1 MRALVIT
8 SPDGPSALSIKEVPD
23 PVPPKGHL
31 LVAVKAVGLN
41 RADLLQTL
49 GLYPAPEGLPQDIP
63 GLEYMGVVEKA
74 GGGFKK
80 GERVMGLTPA
90 CAFAEKLAVNPKHVL
105 RVPREVSDTDAAAL
119 VEAYTTAWD
128 AVWLQAAIKK
138 GQRLLIHAVGSGVG
152 TAAVQLARAFGVTSV
167 GTSRTQAKLDQA
179 KPDVAILAGD
189 PPAFAEKAGRV
200 DVCLDLVGGPY
211 FGETVEA
218 MAPRGT
224 IMVVGVTGGPSAEVP
239 LRLVLGKRLRII
251 GTTLRAR
258 DDKERT
264 ALTAKTTRTLLPLFK
279 RGKLKAVVSRV
290 RPMSEAVQ
298 AFEQMAANDTF
309 GKTVLT
315 W

>member
-1 MRALVIT
+1 MRALVIG
-8 SPDGPSALSIKEVPD
+8 SPDGPSALAINEVPD
-23 PVPPKGHL
+23 PVPPRGHL
-31 LVAVKAVGLN
+31 LVGVRAVGLN

-74 GGGFKK
+74 SSGFKK
-80 GERVMGLTPA
+80 GDRVMGLTPA

-105 RVPREVSDTDAAAL
+105 RVPKEVSDTDAAAL

-128 AVWLQAAIKK
+128 AVWLQAGAKK

-152 TAAVQLARAFGVTSV
+152 TAAVQLARALGVTSV
-167 GTSRTQAKLDQA
+167 GTSRTQAKLDRA
-179 KPDVAILAGD
+179 KPDVPVLVGD
-189 PPAFAEKAGRV
+189 PPSFAKEAGPI

-211 FGETVEA
+211 FLETVEA

-224 IMVVGVTGGPSAEVP
+224 IMVVGVTGGPSAEIP
-239 LRLVLGKRLRII
+239 LRAVLGKRLRII

-258 DDKERT
+258 GEQERT
-264 ALTAKTTRTLLPLFK
+264 ALTAKVARTLLPLFK
-279 RGKLKAVVSRV
+279 KGTLKAVVSRV
-290 RPMSEAVQ
+290 RPMTEAVQ
-298 AFEQMAANDTF
+298 AFEQMASNETF